1 MYTSIKS
8 REIVRPVSPK
18 ARHSSLELK
27 NSQRRKRGRSAP
39 TDWLSLNTPPHPQKP
54 SKKPKTFLDDDD
66 DDPPPQFALM
76 TGWVMRKC
84 LMEGARRKA
93 RQRTWKKCY
102 LKLQHGHLMMQC
114 SGRLS
119 GQSWI
124 NPIKYYRH
132 GSPRR
137 SVSMLHYVGGNDDEE
152 SDDDDDDEDALT
164 IDDGSLDKVR
174 NAGLE
179 IGEELY

>member
-1 MYTSIKS
+1 M
-8 REIVRPVSPK
+8 
-18 ARHSSLELK
+18 K

-54 SKKPKTFLDDDD
+54 PKKPKTFLDDDD

-102 LKLQHGHLMMQC
+102 LKLQQGHLMMQC

-137 SVSMLHYVGGNDDEE
+137 SVSMLHYVGGNDEEE
-152 SDDDDDDEDALT
+152 SDDDDDEDALT

-174 NAGLE
+174 KAGPE